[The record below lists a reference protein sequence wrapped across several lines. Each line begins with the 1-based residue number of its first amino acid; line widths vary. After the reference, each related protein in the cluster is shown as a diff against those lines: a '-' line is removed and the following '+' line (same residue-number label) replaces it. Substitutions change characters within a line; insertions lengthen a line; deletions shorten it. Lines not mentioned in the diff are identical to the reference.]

1 MTQYAQF
8 QSHNNVG
15 NAKISVANLMLEEI
29 SFSLAPVWA
38 VAVVSGVSGLG
49 SGVQWSQSPSRARG
63 SLNKREV
70 TFVTLIL
77 KSREPLCNLSY
88 TLLFIWSTSSFIF
101 HTSWQKLTNAH
112 VQMQMLKKGSYLP
125 LPSYLE
131 INSSYIQPKSYP
143 FQQEEIFSGQI

>member
-1 MTQYAQF
+1 MPHYAQF

-38 VAVVSGVSGLG
+38 VAVVSGVSGPG

-63 SLNKREV
+63 SLNLRHREDKREV

-77 KSREPLCNLSY
+77 KNREPLCNLNY
-88 TLLFIWSTSSFIF
+88 TLLSI
-101 HTSWQKLTNAH
+101 
-112 VQMQMLKKGSYLP
+112 P
-125 LPSYLE
+125 
-131 INSSYIQPKSYP
+131 YIMTKADQCTCADADVK
-143 FQQEEIFSGQI
+143 ER

>member
-1 MTQYAQF
+1 MPHYAQF

-38 VAVVSGVSGLG
+38 VVVVSGVSGPG

-70 TFVTLIL
+70 TFNICHIDPEEQRASLL
-77 KSREPLCNLSY
+77 NY
-88 TLLFIWSTSSFIF
+88 TLLQLHLFHPLLLSST
-101 HTSWQKLTNAH
+101 HH
-112 VQMQMLKKGSYLP
+112 D
-125 LPSYLE
+125 
-131 INSSYIQPKSYP
+131 KS
-143 FQQEEIFSGQI
+143 